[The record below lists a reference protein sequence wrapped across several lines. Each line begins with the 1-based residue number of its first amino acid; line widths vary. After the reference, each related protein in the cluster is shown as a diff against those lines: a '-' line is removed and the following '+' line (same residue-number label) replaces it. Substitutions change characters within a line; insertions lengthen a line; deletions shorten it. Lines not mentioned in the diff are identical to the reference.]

1 MMSRPVTAGRSTGSP
16 PTRLSH
22 RHVPERLACAP
33 ARGPRVGLRERA
45 QGETGSRRVGELAAR
60 RIEVKGE
67 PVRVAHV
74 RGTGAHDMYG
84 DAPEV
89 HHRGERRA
97 RPAHEVVHVFA
108 GARRTEAQAR
118 RPGRRAVE
126 REVLLVEAAPEHAVG
141 AALRGQRAIAKPW
154 TQLRPEAVVEPRHV
168 ELRDPVVGPPHLRR
182 IADEHAGDTGIAA
195 GTAQRVF
202 QPGQDP
208 RLSSNLTRAPGA
220 FGRIL
225 VGAQAE
231 ERRLAE
237 LVARGPL
244 RVRDLGDELRPH
256 PGGTAAPGRRREWTA
271 RRAQAR
277 EPRAERRQ
285 RLAGVAGAD
294 LADEPEL
301 ATLIDA
307 D

>member
-1 MMSRPVTAGRSTGSP
+1 MSTPATRGS
-16 PTRLSH
+16 
-22 RHVPERLACAP
+22 
-33 ARGPRVGLRERA
+33 RVARER
-45 QGETGSRRVGELAAR
+45 
-60 RIEVKGE
+60 
-67 PVRVAHV
+67 P
-74 RGTGAHDMYG
+74 
-84 DAPEV
+84 
-89 HHRGERRA
+89 
-97 RPAHEVVHVFA
+97 
-108 GARRTEAQAR
+108 TE
-118 RPGRRAVE
+118 
-126 REVLLVEAAPEHAVG
+126 
-141 AALRGQRAIAKPW
+141 
-154 TQLRPEAVVEPRHV
+154 
-168 ELRDPVVGPPHLRR
+168 
-182 IADEHAGDTGIAA
+182 
-195 GTAQRVF
+195 
-202 QPGQDP
+202 PGQDP

-294 LADEPEL
+294 LADELEV
-301 ATLIDA
+301 ATLIEA
-307 D
+307 DEERAELLAAPGRRCVAADHELGLLADLDLSPRARARVRFVARSLVLRDDPLPALLARDRVRLFAVARQPSRKEDRPGGAREEPLERGSALREGPGAERPPVHLGRQRREHRSRRDVHPPPGSPVAAFATSPPSSRAIPASRRRVSTERGLASAIRVVEA